1 MVSVCMSMWND
12 GMLCARG
19 AAIVDSGFT
28 GECLRGLASVRGL
41 DVLDVDSCYEPL
53 NPISISIVE
62 HEQVGHLTSDEAIR
76 NCGEVTMTMY
86 RMNKEHFR

>member
-1 MVSVCMSMWND
+1 M
-12 GMLCARG
+12 
-19 AAIVDSGFT
+19 F
-28 GECLRGLASVRGL
+28 
-41 DVLDVDSCYEPL
+41 DSCYEPL